1 MLPRR
6 DGFEVLAGI
15 RQLGAPVC
23 DIPVLLLS
31 DGSVTNQYRQRAR
44 KLGAIAILNKPV
56 PLAMLHKL
64 VGRYIKAP
72 PPAVARTAQK
82 EAPLAGTFAELS
94 FPHLLHHLHGLRA
107 SGVLSLVS
115 GKKRKAVQ
123 IRDGYAV
130 AVKSNLVGE
139 CLGNYLM
146 RRGVVSEAKM
156 EESLRRMKKGEGLQ
170 GQILVAM
177 QVADEHLIA
186 RALRGQAEHKLF
198 EIFEWKH
205 GRFKFEIGA
214 RLEDANALALDQSPA
229 NVIIS
234 GIRNRLPLESV
245 TAFLARNGN
254 RFLARGESPF
264 YRLQEIDLTS
274 TEQAL
279 LARLDGSQR
288 LSEFASAEE
297 SVRRLLYGLVVTEIL
312 HLEGERKAGAAPPMP
327 GSTDAGPTLPRPG
340 SSSSSRSSS
349 LPCSRPTSGS
359 ERVRDAQEA
368 RAGDAQRAELA
379 ARAKQL
385 RTQSYFE
392 MLGVMDTS
400 GSDEIELAYE
410 TIAKAFHPDRFNSA
424 SGAVRQLADE
434 VFQMLSTA
442 RATLVDTKGRL
453 EYESARRRGRRK
465 TKEESAGE
473 RSANAETQ
481 FQVGESKL
489 RARDYEGALVC
500 FGKAM
505 ELNSEEGEYY
515 AHYGWCL
522 HLCHPDDALMV
533 EEAIEHVRRGVRL
546 APDREKPYLFLG
558 RLYKVVGRAVAAE
571 KMFTRAVQIQSNCVE
586 AMRELR
592 LINLRREK
600 SRGIINKIFR
610 K

>member
-1 MLPRR
+1 
-6 DGFEVLAGI
+6 V
-15 RQLGAPVC
+15 
-23 DIPVLLLS
+23 
-31 DGSVTNQYRQRAR
+31 
-44 KLGAIAILNKPV
+44 
-56 PLAMLHKL
+56 H
-64 VGRYIKAP
+64 
-72 PPAVARTAQK
+72 
-82 EAPLAGTFAELS
+82 
-94 FPHLLHHLHGLRA
+94 
-107 SGVLSLVS
+107 
-115 GKKRKAVQ
+115 
-123 IRDGYAV
+123 
-130 AVKSNLVGE
+130 
-139 CLGNYLM
+139 
-146 RRGVVSEAKM
+146 
-156 EESLRRMKKGEGLQ
+156 
-170 GQILVAM
+170 
-177 QVADEHLIA
+177 
-186 RALRGQAEHKLF
+186 
-198 EIFEWKH
+198 
-205 GRFKFEIGA
+205 
-214 RLEDANALALDQSPA
+214 
-229 NVIIS
+229 
-234 GIRNRLPLESV
+234 
-245 TAFLARNGN
+245 
-254 RFLARGESPF
+254 
-264 YRLQEIDLTS
+264 
-274 TEQAL
+274 
-279 LARLDGSQR
+279 
-288 LSEFASAEE
+288 
-297 SVRRLLYGLVVTEIL
+297 
-312 HLEGERKAGAAPPMP
+312 
-327 GSTDAGPTLPRPG
+327 
-340 SSSSSRSSS
+340 
-349 LPCSRPTSGS
+349 
-359 ERVRDAQEA
+359 DAQEA

-600 SRGIINKIFR
+600 SRGIIKKIFR